1 LSVDIRETGLDAD
14 ALSEFPGLPDGPEV
28 LELPEPP
35 DLLDLRE
42 PEVLDLREPE
52 VVDLRE
58 PEVLDTEPDE
68 APDEAGIP
76 EPRSPER
83 TAVDGLSL
91 HRLLDR
97 AKPSLAEAAALSAV
111 LLEALATMH
120 DAGCTHGDL
129 DCRSIQIGP
138 RGDVRLDGRKPKSK
152 ARFDPEKR
160 RADVRAAAAIVA
172 EIGRA
177 AGRPA
182 RPLTEREEKLVARL
196 EAAADP
202 RSLSRRGPLKA
213 ARGLELAVGRAE
225 QLRSAR
231 RGIVELARA
240 VADADVPTNSD
251 IEAVPAMAGPASTAT
266 PPARS
271 LPPPARRRPI
281 SPRVWKGAALAAVV
295 ALVLGLEVHFFG
307 DAIKRNAKVLFSGDA
322 EAAPADPRKPGPLP
336 VLGPP
341 AAGPITHLELRPLDG
356 CRPEAVCN
364 TVVQVTVSPQQAPLD
379 VAWAFEL
386 VDRCDGRQESR
397 PGGVFSIPAG
407 RDRAV
412 QTVAVPLPAGRS
424 LTLVPLTSA
433 PVKVAGTPLPL
444 SADDRPC

>member
-1 LSVDIRETGLDAD
+1 MTVDIRETGPDAD
-14 ALSEFPGLPDGPEV
+14 VLSEFPGLPDVPEV
-28 LELPEPP
+28 LGDLRDP
-35 DLLDLRE
+35 DVLDLRD
-42 PEVLDLREPE
+42 PEVLDLREPAAPSE
-52 VVDLRE
+52 PLGE
-58 PEVLDTEPDE
+58 PEVAEL
-68 APDEAGIP
+68 P
-76 EPRSPER
+76 EQPAPER
-83 TAVDGLSL
+83 TAVDGVSL
-91 HRLLDR
+91 HRMLDR
-97 AKPSLAEAAALSAV
+97 AKPSLAEAAALAAV

-120 DAGCTHGDL
+120 DARCTHGDL
-129 DCRSIQIGP
+129 DCRSVQIGP
-138 RGDVRLDGRKPKSK
+138 RGDIRLDGRKPKAR
-152 ARFDPEKR
+152 ARFDPDQR
-160 RADVRAAAAIVA
+160 RADIRAAAAIVA
-172 EIGRA
+172 EIGRS

-182 RPLTEREEKLVARL
+182 RSLTEREEKLVSRL

-225 QLRSAR
+225 QLRAAR
-231 RGIVELARA
+231 HGIVELARA
-240 VADADVPTNSD
+240 VAAADVPTND
-251 IEAVPAMAGPASTAT
+251 EIEARPAAAGPGAAAA

-281 SPRVWKGAALAAVV
+281 SPRVWKGAAIAAVV
-295 ALVLGLEVHFFG
+295 ALVLGLELHFFG
-307 DAIKRNAKVLFSGDA
+307 DAIKRNAKVLFSGNA
-322 EAAPADPRKPGPLP
+322 EAAPVDPRKPGPLP

-364 TVVQVTVSPQQAPLD
+364 TVVQVTVSPQEAPLD

-386 VDRCDGRQESR
+386 VDRCNGRQEPR

-424 LTLVPLTSA
+424 LTLVPLTSS